1 MTNLLASSTSPYLRA
16 HAENPVQWRPWGRD
30 AFVEARDRDVP
41 VLVSIGYS
49 TCHWCHVMAVESFS
63 DPAVGRLL
71 GESVVAIKLDREE
84 LPAVDAFYM
93 DALLAMRGQGGWP
106 LNVFTTPDA
115 RPFFAGTYFPPE
127 PSGGMPSFSQVVTT
141 IARTWADERER
152 AESIAS
158 QLASSLVRLP
168 DLSMGLPAD
177 SPVPEVDDDSL
188 TAAAENL
195 LAAEDQRWGGFGSL
209 PKFPP
214 TMSLVQLLR
223 RHDRSSTPEVPS
235 GPELAAVRRTFA
247 GISSGGMRDQVDG
260 GIARYSVD
268 AQWHIPH
275 FEKMLFDNA
284 LHLRAATHW
293 YVTERGRGASSRYT
307 ALAARE
313 VHDTARFLLER
324 LELPGGGFASG
335 LDADSVD
342 DDGRRTEG
350 AYYLEAGS
358 SVPEPFVALG
368 PVDAAAP
375 GRPFAVGLPAVAE
388 WVHGEADGADRAEA
402 ADRVEGAEDADG
414 PGGGRSAAESAA
426 EDAADAGSA
435 VTGAAVTGS
444 DPVDVPGGAE
454 APWATAEAR
463 EARRQLAERRSGR
476 ALPNRDEKLVT
487 EWNGLAIAALMDA
500 GRVFEVDEWTAA
512 AKRAFDALATTNRAE
527 PADRDEAA
535 DRDESANRDVLA
547 DQHGSLLRSSTEG
560 EGGPGAAGLADA
572 AQLAVAAHAVGDE
585 EAFATALSEALRF
598 VVFPQRD
605 GERAGKPAGTSGAA
619 GGESADDSV
628 AGAQFTAR
636 SGGRWEGAS
645 LLDAHG
651 DGIVPARGSDPL
663 DSSAPSGRSAL
674 IEALRLAVG
683 DGSADSASPIVGPDG
698 REVSADELADLRR
711 RLLASTLPALQQA
724 TRALGWLLA
733 EAELDAAQ

>member
-1 MTNLLASSTSPYLRA
+1 MTNLLASSTSPYLHA

-49 TCHWCHVMAVESFS
+49 TCHWCHVMAAESFS

-152 AESIAS
+152 AESIAQS

-260 GIARYSVD
+260 GITRYSVD

-313 VHDTARFLLER
+313 VPTTPPASSWSGSSCRAGASH
-324 LELPGGGFASG
+324 PGSTPIRWTMTG
-335 LDADSVD
+335 
-342 DDGRRTEG
+342 DGRRVRTTWRRGVRSRSRSWRWAPSMPPLLG
-350 AYYLEAGS
+350 APSPSDSRRSPNGCTARQTGPIMLT
-358 SVPEPFVALG
+358 VPIMLKRPIVLKVLKTQMG
-368 PVDAAAP
+368 P
-375 GRPFAVGLPAVAE
+375 GAVGLRRRAPLRTLLTLALLSPVLLSRAPIRWTRRVVQRRRGRRPRPARLGDS
-388 WVHGEADGADRAEA
+388 W
-402 ADRVEGAEDADG
+402 
-414 PGGGRSAAESAA
+414 PS
-426 EDAADAGSA
+426 
-435 VTGAAVTGS
+435 
-444 DPVDVPGGAE
+444 
-454 APWATAEAR
+454 
-463 EARRQLAERRSGR
+463 
-476 ALPNRDEKLVT
+476 
-487 EWNGLAIAALMDA
+487 
-500 GRVFEVDEWTAA
+500 
-512 AKRAFDALATTNRAE
+512 
-527 PADRDEAA
+527 
-535 DRDESANRDVLA
+535 
-547 DQHGSLLRSSTEG
+547 
-560 EGGPGAAGLADA
+560 GGPGA
-572 AQLAVAAHAVGDE
+572 
-585 EAFATALSEALRF
+585 RC
-598 VVFPQRD
+598 R
-605 GERAGKPAGTSGAA
+605 
-619 GGESADDSV
+619 
-628 AGAQFTAR
+628 
-636 SGGRWEGAS
+636 
-645 LLDAHG
+645 
-651 DGIVPARGSDPL
+651 I
-663 DSSAPSGRSAL
+663 
-674 IEALRLAVG
+674 
-683 DGSADSASPIVGPDG
+683 
-698 REVSADELADLRR
+698 
-711 RLLASTLPALQQA
+711 A
-724 TRALGWLLA
+724 TRSS
-733 EAELDAAQ
+733 

>member
-16 HAENPVQWRPWGRD
+16 HADNPVDWRPWGRD

-49 TCHWCHVMAVESFS
+49 TCHWCHVMAAESFS
-63 DPAVGRLL
+63 DPEVGRLL

-106 LNVFTTPDA
+106 LNVFTSPDA

-141 IARTWADERER
+141 IARTWANDRER

-177 SPVPEVDDDSL
+177 SPVPEIDDDSL

-195 LAAEDQRWGGFGSL
+195 LSAEDQRWGGFGSL

-214 TMSLVQLLR
+214 MMSLVQLLR
-223 RHDRSSTPEVPS
+223 RHDRSFTPEVPA
-235 GPELAAVRRTFA
+235 GPELAAVRRTFV

-284 LHLRAATHW
+284 LHLRAATCW

-313 VHDTARFLLER
+313 VRDTARFLVER

-342 DDGRRTEG
+342 DDGNRTEG
-350 AYYLEAGS
+350 AYYLETGS
-358 SVPEPFVALG
+358 SVPEPFAALG

-375 GRPFAVGLPAVAE
+375 GRPFAVGFPAIAD
-388 WVHGEADGADRAEA
+388 WVHGA
-402 ADRVEGAEDADG
+402 AD
-414 PGGGRSAAESAA
+414 ESAA
-426 EDAADAGSA
+426 TDTAADDS
-435 VTGAAVTGS
+435 S
-444 DPVDVPGGAE
+444 DGE
-454 APWATAEAR
+454 SAPWATAAAR
-463 EARRQLAERRSGR
+463 DARQQLAERRSGR

-487 EWNGLAIAALMDA
+487 EWNGLAIVALMDA
-500 GRVFEVDEWTAA
+500 GRVFEADEWTAA
-512 AKRAFDALATTNRAE
+512 AKRAFDAMLASNHG
-527 PADRDEAA
+527 
-535 DRDESANRDVLA
+535 ESP
-547 DQHGSLLRSSTEG
+547 LRSSTEG

-572 AQLAVAAHAVGDE
+572 AQTAVAAHAVGDD
-585 EAFATALSEALRF
+585 EAFAKALSDALGF
-598 VVFPQRD
+598 VVFPQRESEGD
-605 GERAGKPAGTSGAA
+605 GNQAGASAGVETEPAGASAVGDPAA
-619 GGESADDSV
+619 
-628 AGAQFTAR
+628 AR

-674 IEALRLAVG
+674 IEALRLAVS
-683 DGSADSASPIVGPDG
+683 DGSAGTVLPIAGPDG

-711 RLLASTLPALQQA
+711 RLLASTLPALEQA

>member
-16 HAENPVQWRPWGRD
+16 HADNPVDWRPWGRA
-30 AFVEARDRDVP
+30 AFDEAQDRDVP

-49 TCHWCHVMAVESFS
+49 TCHWCHVMAAESFS
-63 DPAVGRLL
+63 DPEVGRLL

-115 RPFFAGTYFPPE
+115 RPFFAGTYFPSE
-127 PSGGMPSFSQVVTT
+127 PSGGMPGFSQVVTT
-141 IARTWADERER
+141 IARTWANDRER

-168 DLSMGLPAD
+168 DLSMGLPSDA
-177 SPVPEVDDDSL
+177 PVPEVDDDSL

-195 LAAEDQRWGGFGSL
+195 LSAEDQRWGGFGSS

-223 RHDRSSTPEVPS
+223 RHDRSYPPEAPA

-247 GISSGGMRDQVDG
+247 GISSGGMRDQIDG

-268 AQWHIPH
+268 ARWHIPH

-284 LHLRAATHW
+284 LYLRAATCW
-293 YVTERGRGASSRYT
+293 YATERARGDASRYT

-335 LDADSVD
+335 LDADSSD
-342 DDGRRTEG
+342 DDGNRTEG

-375 GRPFAVGLPAVAE
+375 GRPFAVGFPAIAD
-388 WVHGEADGADRAEA
+388 WVHCGEEEPGGDGSAAETAGAGSAGAESTDACSAGADAAASIAADGA
-402 ADRVEGAEDADG
+402 
-414 PGGGRSAAESAA
+414 
-426 EDAADAGSA
+426 
-435 VTGAAVTGS
+435 T
-444 DPVDVPGGAE
+444 GGAD
-454 APWATAEAR
+454 APWATAAAHEAR
-463 EARRQLAERRSGR
+463 QHVAERRAGR
-476 ALPNRDEKLVT
+476 ARPNRDEKLVT
-487 EWNGLAIAALMDA
+487 EWNGLAIVALMEA
-500 GRVFEVDEWTAA
+500 GRVFEDREWMAA
-512 AKRAFDALATTNRAE
+512 AERAFDVLS
-527 PADRDEAA
+527 AA
-535 DRDESANRDVLA
+535 NLGESP
-547 DQHGSLLRSSTEG
+547 LRSSTEG
-560 EGGPGAAGLADA
+560 EGGPGAAGLSDA
-572 AQLAVAAHAVGDE
+572 VQTAVAAHAVGEE
-585 EAFATALSEALRF
+585 EAFVTALSDALGF
-598 VVFPQRD
+598 VVFPQQEREDD
-605 GERAGKPAGTSGAA
+605 GDPAGASAA
-619 GGESADDSV
+619 VGEQPAV
-628 AGAQFTAR
+628 R

-663 DSSAPSGRSAL
+663 DGSAPSGRSAL
-674 IEALRLAVG
+674 IEALRLAMG
-683 DGSADSASPIVGPDG
+683 DGHADSVPRIVGPDG
-698 REVSADELADLRR
+698 REVSADELTDLRR

-733 EAELDAAQ
+733 EAELDAAR

>member
-1 MTNLLASSTSPYLRA
+1 MTNLLSSSTSPYLRA
-16 HAENPVQWRPWGRD
+16 HADNPVEWRPWGRA
-30 AFVEARDRDVP
+30 AFDEARDRDVP

-49 TCHWCHVMAVESFS
+49 TCHWCHVMAAESFS
-63 DPAVGRLL
+63 DPEVGRLL

-115 RPFFAGTYFPPE
+115 RPFFAGTYFPSE
-127 PSGGMPSFSQVVTT
+127 PSGGMPGFRQVVTT
-141 IARTWADERER
+141 IARTWANDRER

-158 QLASSLVRLP
+158 QLAASLVRLP
-168 DLSMGLPAD
+168 DLSRGLPAGG
-177 SPVPEVDDDSL
+177 PVPEVDDDSL

-195 LAAEDQRWGGFGSL
+195 LSAEDQRWGGFGSS

-214 TMSLVQLLR
+214 TLSLIQLLR
-223 RHDRSSTPEVPS
+223 RHDRSYAPEVPA

-268 AQWHIPH
+268 ARWHIPH

-284 LHLRAATHW
+284 LYLRAATRW
-293 YVTERGRGASSRYT
+293 YATERGRGDSSRYT

-313 VHDTARFLLER
+313 VHDTARFLLDR

-335 LDADSVD
+335 LDADSAD
-342 DDGRRTEG
+342 DDGNRTEG
-350 AYYLEAGS
+350 AYYLEAGGA
-358 SVPEPFVALG
+358 VPEPFVALG

-375 GRPFAVGLPAVAE
+375 GRPFAVGFPAIAD
-388 WVHGEADGADRAEA
+388 WVHGGEEPGSGGSAADIAGAD
-402 ADRVEGAEDADG
+402 
-414 PGGGRSAAESAA
+414 SAGAESAGGETVGADPAIADTAGA
-426 EDAADAGSA
+426 ESAEAGSAGADPADPAGPACADSAADA
-435 VTGAAVTGS
+435 VTG
-444 DPVDVPGGAE
+444 GAD
-454 APWATAEAR
+454 APWATAAAR
-463 EARRQLAERRSGR
+463 EARQRVAERRAGR

-487 EWNGLAIAALMDA
+487 EWNGLAIVALMEA
-500 GRVFEVDEWTAA
+500 GRVFEVDEWMAA
-512 AKRAFDALATTNRAE
+512 ATRAFEVLS
-527 PADRDEAA
+527 AA
-535 DRDESANRDVLA
+535 NQGDSP
-547 DQHGSLLRSSTEG
+547 LRSSTEG
-560 EGGPGAAGLADA
+560 EGGPGAAGLSDA
-572 AQLAVAAHAVGDE
+572 AQTAVAAHAVGED
-585 EAFATALSEALRF
+585 EAFATALSDALGF
-598 VVFPQRD
+598 VVFPQQDREDD
-605 GERAGKPAGTSGAA
+605 GNPAGASAA
-619 GGESADDSV
+619 VGEQPAV
-628 AGAQFTAR
+628 R

-663 DSSAPSGRSAL
+663 DGSAPSGRSAL

-683 DGSADSASPIVGPDG
+683 DSHADSVPRILGPDG
-698 REVSADELADLRR
+698 REVSADELTDLRR

>member
-16 HAENPVQWRPWGRD
+16 HADNPVEWRPWGRA
-30 AFVEARDRDVP
+30 AFDEARDRDVP

-49 TCHWCHVMAVESFS
+49 TCHWCHVMAAESFS
-63 DPAVGRLL
+63 DPEVGRLL

-127 PSGGMPSFSQVVTT
+127 PSGGMPGFSQVVTT
-141 IARTWADERER
+141 IARTWANDRER

-177 SPVPEVDDDSL
+177 APVPEVDDDSL

-195 LAAEDQRWGGFGSL
+195 LSAEDQRWGGFGSP

-223 RHDRSSTPEVPS
+223 RHDRSYPPEVPTPEVPA

-284 LHLRAATHW
+284 LHLRAATCW
-293 YVTERGRGASSRYT
+293 YATERRRGAASRYT

-342 DDGRRTEG
+342 DDGNRTEG

-358 SVPEPFVALG
+358 FVPEPFVALG

-375 GRPFAVGLPAVAE
+375 GRPFAVGFPAIAD
-388 WVHGEADGADRAEA
+388 WVHG
-402 ADRVEGAEDADG
+402 GAEVL
-414 PGGGRSAAESAA
+414 GGDESAAESADA
-426 EDAADAGSA
+426 DSAVLGSAVAGSARAADASAGSA
-435 VTGAAVTGS
+435 SAGSAEDDAA
-444 DPVDVPGGAE
+444 GGAD
-454 APWATAEAR
+454 APWATAAAR
-463 EARRQLAERRSGR
+463 EARRHLAERRSGR

-487 EWNGLAIAALMDA
+487 EWNGLAIVALMEA
-500 GRVFEVDEWTAA
+500 GRVFEVDEWMAA
-512 AKRAFDALATTNRAE
+512 AKRAFGALS
-527 PADRDEAA
+527 AA
-535 DRDESANRDVLA
+535 NQGESP
-547 DQHGSLLRSSTEG
+547 LRSSTEG
-560 EGGPGAAGLADA
+560 EGGPGAAGLSDA
-572 AQLAVAAHAVGDE
+572 AQTAVAAHAVGDE
-585 EAFATALSEALRF
+585 EAFAKALSEALGF
-598 VVFPQRD
+598 VVFPQQEAEDD
-605 GERAGKPAGTSGAA
+605 GNPARASAA
-619 GGESADDSV
+619 VGGQPTV
-628 AGAQFTAR
+628 R

-663 DSSAPSGRSAL
+663 DSSVPSGRSAL

-683 DGSADSASPIVGPDG
+683 DRRADSVPRIAGPDG